1 MGVMAHYV
9 GADMLHAPYVVFD
22 AYGPAC
28 KGRVGRSEYNRK
40 QSEHFAKASQ
50 FVRSI
55 HLYKHLADDAG
66 AFRASMSGLMR
77 ASTKKQ
83 EWFFTSGNSKGV
95 IVFSCMDFLMA
106 RMQIYDNYSI
116 QLRKYITMSG
126 PNFATVK

>member
-66 AFRASMSGLMR
+66 AFRAEVQGIDGKFYCVKAVSHFGECLHAPFHESVAEGDHQVTDMSVLVCRVGCEFPAMKHGGR
-77 ASTKKQ
+77 
-83 EWFFTSGNSKGV
+83 
-95 IVFSCMDFLMA
+95 
-106 RMQIYDNYSI
+106 Y
-116 QLRKYITMSG
+116 
-126 PNFATVK
+126 